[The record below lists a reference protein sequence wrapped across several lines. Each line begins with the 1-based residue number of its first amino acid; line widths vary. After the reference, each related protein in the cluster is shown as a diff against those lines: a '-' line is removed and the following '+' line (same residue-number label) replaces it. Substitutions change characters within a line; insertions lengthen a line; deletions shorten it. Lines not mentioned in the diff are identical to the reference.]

1 MTSSERHTLILSDDQ
16 LRLIDQSLNSL
27 RHDTGAKCIVLSDVT
42 GQPITQVGVT
52 EGLDIANLISLLAGS
67 YAVIFE
73 MSKYLGEKNASN
85 LNFHEGP
92 IFAVY
97 SANVGEKLFIAIFY
111 ERRIKTGRIGL
122 DWLYIRRTVPKL
134 IQIIEASGK
143 IQGGSVFDADFN
155 ASLNEKMDRLFD

>member
-1 MTSSERHTLILSDDQ
+1 MASSEKHTLILSDDQ
-16 LRLIDQSLNSL
+16 LLLIDQSLNSL
-27 RHDTGAKCIVLSDVT
+27 RYNTGAKCVILSDVT

-67 YAVIFE
+67 FAVIFE
-73 MSKYLGEKNASN
+73 MSKYLGEKNTSN

-92 IFAVY
+92 IYAVY
-97 SANVGEKLFIAIFY
+97 SANVGDKLFMAIFY
-111 ERRIKTGRIGL
+111 ERRVKTGRIGM

-134 IQIIEASGK
+134 IEIIAASGK
-143 IQGGSVFDADFN
+143 NQGGSVIDADFS